1 MLYVEEHG
9 SGRKIER
16 AVVIIAK
23 NVSIFSD
30 NRIVSASNNIEISI
44 VVSNASNNIEISSR
58 NATSI
63 DSSTIATV
71 T

>member
-30 NRIVSASNNIEISI
+30 NRIVSASNNIEIS
-44 VVSNASNNIEISSR
+44 SR